1 MSKIIETLSLVIL
14 GVGCFIGGVY
24 YATLELENQ
33 VNVWDSNYQIITDKV
48 YAFEKVSDPKTI
60 RLYVKE
66 LNKILDD
73 VTFLGKIVESGQVSA
88 ESLDEFFSE
97 YQDKINEANDMI
109 FGHHTELTELEYKLK
124 EQVTRLT
131 GETDDNLESIQ
142 EIQDR
147 IQEQVDYV
155 NKLNVDIGQ
164 SITNVEDDIQTI
176 KSSKYGKKIWI
187 VKKKSKKSKIIK
199 SNLETNDPYPPQ
211 DTPQQDTFN
220 NQRPQ

>member
-1 MSKIIETLSLVIL
+1 MAKIIETLSLVIL

-24 YATLELENQ
+24 YATLEFENQ
-33 VNVWDSNYQIITDKV
+33 LEVWDSNYQIITDKV
-48 YAFEKVSDPKTI
+48 YSFEKVSDPKTI

-131 GETDDNLESIQ
+131 VETDDNLESIQ
-142 EIQDR
+142 EIQDS

-187 VKKKSKKSKIIK
+187 VKK
-199 SNLETNDPYPPQ
+199 
-211 DTPQQDTFN
+211 
-220 NQRPQ
+220 

>member
-24 YATLELENQ
+24 YATLEFENQ
-33 VNVWDSNYQIITDKV
+33 LDVWDSNYQIITDKV
-48 YAFEKVSDPKTI
+48 YSFEKVSDPETI

-220 NQRPQ
+220 NQRSQ

>member
-1 MSKIIETLSLVIL
+1 MSKIINAIIIGLL
-14 GVGCFIGGVY
+14 GGGCFSAGVY
-24 YATLELENQ
+24 YATLELEEQ

-73 VTFLGKIVESGQVSA
+73 VTFLGKIVESGQVSS

-147 IQEQVDYV
+147 IQEQSDYISQ
-155 NKLNVDIGQ
+155 LNVELGQ
-164 SITNVEDDIQTI
+164 SINKVEEDVQTI
-176 KSSKYGKKIWI
+176 KSSKYGKKIWKI
-187 VKKKSKKSKIIK
+187 KK
-199 SNLETNDPYPPQ
+199 
-211 DTPQQDTFN
+211 
-220 NQRPQ
+220 

>member
-1 MSKIIETLSLVIL
+1 MSKIINAII
-14 GVGCFIGGVY
+14 VGLFGAICFSVGIY
-24 YATLELENQ
+24 YATLELEEQ

-73 VTFLGKIVESGQVSA
+73 VTFIGKIVESGQVSS

-131 GETDDNLESIQ
+131 VETDDNLESIQ

-187 VKKKSKKSKIIK
+187 VKKKSKKSKTPKTEI
-199 SNLETNDPYPPQ
+199 NDPYPPQ

-220 NQRPQ
+220 NQR